1 MAIPNFNYLAPATLK
16 EALTMRISHGAK
28 SSIMAGGTDLLI
40 KMAHRNHRPEYII
53 GLNNVANID
62 YVRYND
68 KGDLSIG
75 PMTKLSTIMDHPEV
89 VKHFSALSH
98 SSGVTATV
106 QIRNMSTLIGN
117 IVNASPS
124 ADNATPLLVLDA
136 HIVIM
141 HEGGERTVPLHEFFL
156 GFGNSVMKPNELI
169 KEMILPLPEKN
180 SGSSYQKISTRS
192 KVDIAGVCVSAF
204 LTLNDEGVITIAR
217 IALGSVAPKPIRIT
231 QAEQMLVGQKP
242 STELFKKAAAMSKEE
257 AKPISDMRASADYR
271 KAMVEVLTIR
281 ALEASLLIAT
291 NKSN

>member
-1 MAIPNFNYLAPATLK
+1 MAIPNFNYLAPTTLK
-16 EALTMRISHGAK
+16 EALTMRVSHGAK

-40 KMAHRNHRPEYII
+40 KMAHRNHHPEYVI
-53 GLNNVANID
+53 GLNSVADINYI
-62 YVRYND
+62 RYNAA
-68 KGDLSIG
+68 GNLAIG
-75 PMTKLSTIMDHPEV
+75 PMAKLSTVMDHPDIV
-89 VKHFSALSH
+89 SHFPALSH

-136 HIVIM
+136 RIVIM
-141 HEGGERTVPLHEFFL
+141 HEGGEREVPLHEFFL
-156 GFGNSVMKPNELI
+156 GFGNSVMKPTELI
-169 KEMILPLPEKN
+169 KEMILPMPGKN

-204 LTLNDEGVITIAR
+204 LTLNDAGVITTAR
-217 IALGSVAPKPIRIT
+217 IALGSVAPKPIRIP
-231 QAEQMLVGQKP
+231 QAEQVLEGQKP
-242 STELFKKAAAMSKEE
+242 SIELFRKAAALSREE

-291 NKSN
+291 NKTH